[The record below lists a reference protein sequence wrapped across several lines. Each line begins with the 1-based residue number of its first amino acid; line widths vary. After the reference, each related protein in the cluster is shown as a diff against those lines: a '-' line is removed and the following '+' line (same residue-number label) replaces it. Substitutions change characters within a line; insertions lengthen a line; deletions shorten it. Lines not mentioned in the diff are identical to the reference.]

1 MKKETIMQK
10 RTSIENAT
18 ARKYPEPVVLVTTHD
33 PKGSDN
39 VMAVGWTTTVSY
51 KPRMLLVAI
60 DDAAYTYELIR
71 KTKEF
76 VVAFP
81 SEKMAEATLY
91 AGTHHGRKTNK
102 IRNAGL
108 AVQKAWKVRAPLV
121 RDAVA
126 NFECKL
132 VEITRPGDC
141 PMIVGRVVAAH
152 ENKDGKVKR
161 LYYSYKENFALS
173 GIQVIGKR

>member
-1 MKKETIMQK
+1 MQK
-10 RTSIENAT
+10 KTTVEKAT
-18 ARKYPEPVVLVTTHD
+18 ARKYPEPVVLVTTHN
-33 PKGSDN
+33 PKGGDN

-51 KPRMLLVAI
+51 KPRMILVAI

-81 SEKMAEATLY
+81 SVKMAKATLY
-91 AGTHHGRKTNK
+91 AGSRHGHKIDK
-102 IRNAGL
+102 IRGAGL
-108 AVQKAWKVRAPLV
+108 AVQKARKVKAPLL

-132 VEITRPGDC
+132 VKIFQPGDC

-152 ENKDGKVKR
+152 ENKDGKLKR
-161 LYYSYKENFALS
+161 LYYSY
-173 GIQVIGKR
+173 GKRFVLGGVRVE